1 MKKRFPI
8 LAALILM
15 TALSFSGCKKK
26 ETVDLTGIHT
36 SEAETMASSE
46 TKEAE
51 TKPEETAA
59 EETTAA
65 ASAADS
71 LNVRSHIATYKDGKV
86 SIEYPILSNL
96 RDTDTE
102 KKVNELIKETATK
115 LVTAYELNPETDTVS
130 VKCDVISL
138 ERTKAVLS
146 FSGDLSTDGAA
157 HPTSLF
163 YTMTVDLSK
172 GTLKGLS
179 DFADPYTMAGYIV
192 SDDCIITKSVDD
204 TAAKEYL
211 SSQDVNLIWDILKKS
226 DFTSADDGT
235 FPEAFSYVNQGT
247 VYISVP
253 VSHAL
258 GDYVIVEF
266 HTENK

>member
-8 LAALILM
+8 LAAFILM

-26 ETVDLTGIHT
+26 EAVDLTGIHIT
-36 SEAETMASSE
+36 AAETMASAE
-46 TKEAE
+46 TKEVE
-51 TKPEETAA
+51 TKPEETTD

-65 ASAADS
+65 SSAAES
-71 LNVRSHIATYKDGKV
+71 LNVRSQIATYKDGKV
-86 SIEYPILSNL
+86 AIEYPILSNL

-102 KKVNELIKETATK
+102 KKVNDLIKETATK
-115 LVTAYELNPETDTVS
+115 LVTVYELNPKADTVS
-130 VKCDVISL
+130 VKCDIISL
-138 ERTKAVLS
+138 DRSKAVLS
-146 FSGDLSTDGAA
+146 FEGDMSADDAA

-179 DFADPYTMAGYIV
+179 DFADPYTLAGYIV
-192 SDDCIITKSVDD
+192 SNDCIITKSVDD

-211 SSQDVNLIWDILKKS
+211 SSQDVNLIWDILKKC
-226 DFTSADDGT
+226 DFTSADEGT

-253 VSHAL
+253 VSHTL